1 LKEKTKK
8 KIKKKKATIKRMIT
22 IFNIKKQNQIER
34 DEIEKK
40 NLKKNPKQR
49 KTNKNK
55 EDYN

>member
-1 LKEKTKK
+1 
-8 KIKKKKATIKRMIT
+8 MIT

-40 NLKKNPKQR
+40 NQKKNPKQR